1 MSPALAGR
9 FLTIGPPRK
18 FWNSYDEVASLQ
30 ETALFH
36 KLTDLVLKLDPDITS
51 LHRED
56 HRTHP
61 HSQLVGPDR
70 SQNQILMKYP
80 LASSSV
86 SWKRRANVKSSD
98 VMSVFSSKDNRD
110 IQ

>member
-9 FLTIGPPRK
+9 FLTTGPPK
-18 FWNSYDEVASLQ
+18 KLWNSFDEAASLQ
-30 ETALFH
+30 EIALFH
-36 KLTDLVLKLDPDITS
+36 KLTDLVLKLDLDITS
-51 LHRED
+51 LHCED
-56 HRTHP
+56 HGTHP
-61 HSQLVGPDR
+61 HSQLVGPDL

-86 SWKRRANVKSSD
+86 SWKRQANVKSSD
-98 VMSVFSSKDNRD
+98 VMSVSSSKGNRD